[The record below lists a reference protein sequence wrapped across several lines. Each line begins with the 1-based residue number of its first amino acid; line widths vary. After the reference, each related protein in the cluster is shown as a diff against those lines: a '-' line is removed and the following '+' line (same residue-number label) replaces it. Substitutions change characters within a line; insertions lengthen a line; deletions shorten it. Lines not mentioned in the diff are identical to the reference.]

1 MTSVNLEKRKVF
13 GDLRFRRAMSLAIN
27 RDELNETV
35 FFGLGEP
42 HQYIGIMPKPDFID
56 DKWRTYFAEYDPDG
70 ANALLDEIGMVDT
83 DGDGFRELPNGEKIV
98 LNLQFSAQELS
109 AQVVDRVSL
118 DWSAVGVQTIIKE
131 ITTDEFRSA
140 QSANQL
146 DVAIWPKGLSTMAHL
161 GTNEYWVPP
170 FGDYFNIRTGILW
183 AEWIGSG
190 GSAGVEPP
198 DYAKQMMEDINAF
211 HAAAIGSE
219 EFENI
224 GSRLVKN
231 MVSNLRFIGTV
242 VAPGPIY
249 RRNALKTRACT
260 QLFRPV
266 LQCRIGVS
274 DGGRDGWR
282 PARPARA
289 IRSVHDLL
297 QPLEQGRDSGVDNVE
312 DSRACR
318 PGRRRPGGADARLL
332 GGAGT

>member
-1 MTSVNLEKRKVF
+1 
-13 GDLRFRRAMSLAIN
+13 MSLAIN

-56 DKWRTYFAEYDPDG
+56 DKWRTYFAEYDPDR

-98 LNLQFSAQELS
+98 LNLQFSTQELS
-109 AQVVDRVSL
+109 AQVVDLVSL

-146 DVAIWPKGLSTMAHL
+146 DVAIWPKGLSIMAHL

-224 GSRLVKN
+224 GSRMVEN
-231 MVSNLRFIGTV
+231 MVSNLLFIGTV

-249 RRNALKTRACT
+249 RRNALKNFKPFSVYGYRAANYPWRGT
-260 QLFRPV
+260 QWYLDE
-266 LQCRIGVS
+266 
-274 DGGRDGWR
+274 DG
-282 PARPARA
+282 
-289 IRSVHDLL
+289 
-297 QPLEQGRDSGVDNVE
+297 
-312 DSRACR
+312 
-318 PGRRRPGGADARLL
+318 
-332 GGAGT
+332 